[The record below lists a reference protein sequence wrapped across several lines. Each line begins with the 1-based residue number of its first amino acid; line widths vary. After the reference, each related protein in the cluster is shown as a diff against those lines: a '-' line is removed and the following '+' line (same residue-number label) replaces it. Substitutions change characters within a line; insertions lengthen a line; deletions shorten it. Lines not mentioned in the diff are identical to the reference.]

1 MAINLLIYLVSKDV
15 FPFVGLAFIAENL
28 LFDCYSI
35 YMYFNITAFTLLI
48 DFLELGIICYHAIS
62 KQILVRSI
70 SEAPFGKQVWA
81 KIAI

>member
-62 KQILVRSI
+62 KHKFLYGASLRLRLGSK
-70 SEAPFGKQVWA
+70 FGLK
-81 KIAI
+81 